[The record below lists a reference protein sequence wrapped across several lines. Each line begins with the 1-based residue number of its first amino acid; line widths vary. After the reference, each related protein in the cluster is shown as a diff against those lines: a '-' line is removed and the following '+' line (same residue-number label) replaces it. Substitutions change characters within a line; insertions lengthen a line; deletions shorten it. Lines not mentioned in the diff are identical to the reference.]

1 MAPASRS
8 SLAIGTACALV
19 GVVAACVPLTYLGWG
34 FGTAIALQST
44 GSIMETAVV
53 FLVGMALIGLLS
65 ALPAALPLTLW
76 LNANKVEGTFTKA
89 YVLVLSGALVHI
101 YLAVPLAVPGMPRRV
116 DVPEALVVLPVFT
129 AAAWTV
135 LREQVAQTDTRRG
148 VAVIGAAVL
157 AVVLPV
163 PTAVDGV
170 RARLLV
176 ERTPAEEF
184 AVPVLDHP
192 DWNIDKAELSSG
204 TVSYYNRVFDLVE
217 LAFVRSVPECSW
229 RTEYCRQ
236 YDTEITVVRPKEI
249 VGDWDGK
256 GAIGHRWGLD
266 PAAYI
271 DLGDR
276 WAVLRSRTGSMP
288 AALLD
293 TDTLIA
299 LAETVRLAGPEDH
312 MALARNQQRWEP
324 Y

>member
-1 MAPASRS
+1 M
-8 SLAIGTACALV
+8 
-19 GVVAACVPLTYLGWG
+19 TYFGWG
-34 FGTAIALQST
+34 FGTAIALQTT
-44 GSIMETAVV
+44 GSIRGTVVV
-53 FLVGMALIGLLS
+53 FVVGMALVGLLS

-76 LNANKVEGTFTKA
+76 LNANKVEGTFTKS

-101 YLAVPLAVPGMPRRV
+101 YLAIPLAVPGMPRRV

-148 VAVIGAAVL
+148 VAVIGAAVM

-170 RARLLV
+170 RARILIAN
-176 ERTPAEEF
+176 TPAEAF

-192 DWNIDKAELSSG
+192 DWSIDRADLASG
-204 TVSYYNRVFDLVE
+204 TVSYYNGEFDLLEV
-217 LAFVRSVPECSW
+217 AFARSVPECSW
-229 RTEYCRQ
+229 PREYCRRHGN
-236 YDTEITVVRPKEI
+236 EITVIHPKEI
-249 VGDWDGK
+249 FAGWNEK
-256 GAIGHRWGLD
+256 GAVGHRWGRD

-276 WAVLRSRTGSMP
+276 WAVVRARTWAMP
-288 AALLD
+288 DDLAD
-293 TDTLIA
+293 TDALIT